1 MSKLETNTIDTVS
14 GTTNLTI
21 GSTNTSSITLGASGD
36 TITIPNGALTGQN
49 YPAFKVAKSSNQ
61 NVTAG
66 ATTKVTWDSV
76 IYDTDSGFDN
86 SNDRWTVPTGK
97 GGKYFIHTKV
107 WGDAVT
113 GSQWQ
118 YGDAFVYVN
127 GAQASQTFFDVRNNT
142 ARQFSIES
150 SSTYDLSPGD
160 YVEIY
165 GRVYD
170 TSGTPRIRGTA
181 ALTQST
187 FTGFRIGA

>member
-36 TITIPNGALTGQN
+36 TITVPNGALSGQN

-61 NVTAG
+61 DVTAG
-66 ATTKVTWDSV
+66 ATVKVTWDSV
-76 IYDTDSGFDN
+76 IYDTDSAFASDKF
-86 SNDRWTVPTGK
+86 TVPSGK
-97 GGKYFIHTKV
+97 GGKYFIHAKV

-113 GSQWQ
+113 ASQWQ

-127 GAQASQTFFDVRNNT
+127 GASVSQTFFDVRNNT

-150 SSTYDLSPGD
+150 SSTYDLSAGD

-170 TSGTPRIRGTA
+170 TSGTPRIRGTTT
-181 ALTQST
+181 LIQST